1 MVFQAGTDLS
11 HFLQKW
17 GCYFFRLCYNGTI
30 AGQTEDSGRFCTIE
44 TKTAMAKAER
54 KTESFPPSTESR
66 RLVRVG
72 EGAGC
77 STFRAAD
84 ESRKGKP
91 FIAVQSGLDLLI
103 RTNWVATREICS
115 RPCLSVGESFFSLRR
130 SKKHVRH

>member
-1 MVFQAGTDLS
+1 M
-11 HFLQKW
+11 
-17 GCYFFRLCYNGTI
+17 
-30 AGQTEDSGRFCTIE
+30 
-44 TKTAMAKAER
+44 AMAKAER

-91 FIAVQSGLDLLI
+91 FIAVQSGSDMPVFGQTGWQRGKYALVPVYQRTRAFLFIMKALSILQKAGLL
-103 RTNWVATREICS
+103 AEI
-115 RPCLSVGESFFSLRR
+115 PFAV
-130 SKKHVRH
+130 